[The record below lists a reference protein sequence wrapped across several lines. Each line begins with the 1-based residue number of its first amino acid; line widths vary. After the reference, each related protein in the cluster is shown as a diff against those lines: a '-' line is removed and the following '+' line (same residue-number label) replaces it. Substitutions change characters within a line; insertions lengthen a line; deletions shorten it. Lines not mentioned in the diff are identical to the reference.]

1 MSDLQLFWFI
11 LIGVLF
17 AGFFFLEGFDFGVGM
32 AVQTITNNEQ
42 EKDQIVETIGPVWDG
57 NEVWLITAGGAMF
70 ASFPMWYATLF
81 SGYYLLLLLVLVGLI
96 IRGVSFEFRE
106 KMPADK
112 KNIWNW
118 TLTIGSFMVPFFFGV
133 IFISM
138 IQGMPLDADGNIF
151 ASFTDYINIFS
162 IVGGIALVLL
172 SFLHGM
178 NYISLKTTGPIRY
191 RAKNYAMFAYWI
203 LYVGLIVF
211 AILLYFQ
218 TNFFETHPVSTISL
232 LVVMIVLTVVAH
244 YGVATNKEML
254 AFLASGFTMIAL
266 VALIFSG
273 IFPYVMISSG
283 DPTNSML
290 IAEASSSPY
299 TLSLMTKLSLGIL
312 PFVLAYFGYSYYVFR
327 NRIKHTDVEGATE
340 GY

>member
-32 AVQTITNNEQ
+32 AVQTITNNEE

-133 IFISM
+133 IFVSM
-138 IQGMPLDADGNIF
+138 IQGMPLDAEGNIF
-151 ASFTDYINIFS
+151 ASFTDYINVFS
-162 IVGGIALVLL
+162 IVGGIAVVLL

-191 RAKNYAMFAYWI
+191 RAKNYAMFAYWV
-203 LYVGLIVF
+203 LYVGLILF
-211 AILLYFQ
+211 AILLFFQ

-232 LVVMIVLTVVAH
+232 LVVMVVLTVVAH

-254 AFLASGFTMIAL
+254 AFLASGFTLIAL

-283 DPTNSML
+283 DPANSML

-299 TLSLMTKLSLGIL
+299 TLSLMTKLSLGLL
-312 PFVLAYFGYSYYVFR
+312 PFVLAYFSYSYWVFR
-327 NRIKHTDVEGATE
+327 KRIKHTDVEGATE